1 MVVGK
6 PVNRIE
12 LRPHLLRYGEI
23 GTKSSN
29 TRKQFEDIL
38 IDNIE
43 RTFLSRN
50 KEVVIEK
57 KGLGRIFAYT
67 QTENSY
73 LFSRIFGIVSF
84 SPVKELSSDLEK
96 IKSEGKKFAND
107 VSGTFAVRAR
117 RIGEHEYTSQDV
129 EDEVGNVILN
139 ENPDLQVDLDEP
151 ENEFHIEIR
160 HASTYVFTEIEEGPG
175 GLPLSSQGKVAAYI
189 EDRYDFLATWL
200 MMKRGARPYAFAKD
214 KKWSKRLEKW
224 DPNLKMIKVR
234 SFEEMLSMDT
244 PEEVKALVLGERLD
258 DYSRREHDMMT
269 IRPLIGLTEKR
280 IEKFFETIERLESK
294 DYNKFEDI

>member
-1 MVVGK
+1 MAVGK
-6 PVNRIE
+6 EENQGD

-23 GTKSSN
+23 GTKSSSI
-29 TRKQFEDIL
+29 RKHFEDIL

-43 RTFLSRN
+43 RTFLSRG
-50 KEVVIEK
+50 KEVVTEK

-67 QTENSY
+67 QNENSY

-96 IKSEGKKFAND
+96 IKSEGKKFAKE

-129 EDEVGNVILN
+129 EDEVGREILN

-160 HASTYVFTEIEEGPG
+160 HSDAYVFTEIEEGPG

-189 EDRYDFLATWL
+189 EDRYDFLATWI

-214 KKWSKRLEKW
+214 KKWAEKLEKW
-224 DPNLKMIKVR
+224 DPNIKLIEVQ
-234 SFEEMLSMDT
+234 SFEEILSMDI
-244 PEEVKALVLGERLD
+244 PEDAKALVMGERLG
-258 DYSRREHDMMT
+258 DYSRKEHDMMT
-269 IRPLIGLTEKR
+269 IRPLIGFTEER
-280 IEKFFETIERLESK
+280 IEKFFETIEGLESK
-294 DYNKFEDI
+294 DYSE